1 MKNSKVGLMLIT
13 GSASLATMLVVAGA
27 SKAEIITDNGNP
39 RFVEISRESISQPAS
54 AITNFPSCHTTSDLP
69 LGWTEDALN
78 NDDKIGDASIARY
91 GCDCTG
97 CRKAIARALNHDS
110 DSFKVKDKKAIERI
124 WCK

>member
-1 MKNSKVGLMLIT
+1 MAILDLSKF
-13 GSASLATMLVVAGA
+13 LANLSV
-27 SKAEIITDNGNP
+27 SQLLRSP
-39 RFVEISRESISQPAS
+39 ISHP
-54 AITNFPSCHTTSDLP
+54 TSDIP

-110 DSFKVKDKKAIERI
+110 DSFKVKDKKSIERT